1 MAKIDC
7 NEKIQTDNFH
17 KLLDVVP
24 DLMTIEEAG
33 KSKSDGYM
41 DLNLDVLH
49 RSPEKLVIA
58 LSHYHRHPSGDLIA
72 DPDMEM
78 VVFLKRERVEALTYQ
93 DAFGFRAVA
102 TDSADG
108 DKKCQRDLNRFLSQ
122 WLSNLIVQG
131 HRITQDVATADACV
145 NGHGK

>member
-58 LSHYHRHPSGDLIA
+58 LI
-72 DPDMEM
+72 
-78 VVFLKRERVEALTYQ
+78 
-93 DAFGFRAVA
+93 
-102 TDSADG
+102 DSA
-108 DKKCQRDLNRFLSQ
+108 R
-122 WLSNLIVQG
+122 
-131 HRITQDVATADACV
+131 
-145 NGHGK
+145 